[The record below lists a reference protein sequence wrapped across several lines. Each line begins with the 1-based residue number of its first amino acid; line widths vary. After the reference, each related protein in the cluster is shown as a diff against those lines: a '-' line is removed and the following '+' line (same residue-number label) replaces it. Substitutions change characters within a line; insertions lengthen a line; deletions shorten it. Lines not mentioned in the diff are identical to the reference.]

1 MGILSLNIYLGNPS
15 EQTQGLTLVPP
26 CRELT
31 EPECD
36 RDQDALEDISGEQ
49 LQMELEKIIQ
59 DYRRDKQKLHNTE
72 KSKQEKFI
80 ISV

>member
-1 MGILSLNIYLGNPS
+1 MKINSLHTSQYLSSPL
-15 EQTQGLTLVPP
+15 
-26 CRELT
+26 RDLT

-36 RDQDALEDISGEQ
+36 RDQGLEDISGEQ

-59 DYRRDKQKLHNTE
+59 DYRRDKHRQENKE